1 MKDKLFN
8 KLCTM
13 PQRGLKEYLIK
24 RLNMQSGDGY
34 CFKQGTFPVLLTAH
48 MDTVH
53 KKQVSNIKY
62 YTDKVSG
69 KIIATSSVGIGGDDR
84 CGIYM
89 ALKILDKVNCSVLFC
104 EDEEIGSVGAKKFVA
119 TELCKSLKG
128 KFKYIIEL
136 DRANSNDA
144 VFYDD
149 DNKEFHEFVTKEFF
163 REDWGTWSDICTLS
177 PALEI
182 SSVNLSC
189 GYYRQHT
196 VNEYVVMEEMYRS
209 IEETIKLLKR
219 TDLEKEPYKFV
230 EVKYYPTY
238 SGLYGYGRGRSY
250 WDDDYESDYYRG
262 WLTNT
267 KKEKS
272 TQKVEEECVGL
283 EVMLL
288 GNKGEET
295 VRSYGHSESEAWYNF
310 FINNPDVCYND
321 IIDYSIF

>member
-119 TELCKSLKG
+119 TELC
-128 KFKYIIEL
+128 
-136 DRANSNDA
+136 N
-144 VFYDD
+144 
-149 DNKEFHEFVTKEFF
+149 
-163 REDWGTWSDICTLS
+163 
-177 PALEI
+177 
-182 SSVNLSC
+182 
-189 GYYRQHT
+189 
-196 VNEYVVMEEMYRS
+196 
-209 IEETIKLLKR
+209 
-219 TDLEKEPYKFV
+219 
-230 EVKYYPTY
+230 
-238 SGLYGYGRGRSY
+238 
-250 WDDDYESDYYRG
+250 
-262 WLTNT
+262 
-267 KKEKS
+267 
-272 TQKVEEECVGL
+272 
-283 EVMLL
+283 
-288 GNKGEET
+288 
-295 VRSYGHSESEAWYNF
+295 
-310 FINNPDVCYND
+310 
-321 IIDYSIF
+321 